1 MYGRR
6 RLLPELKSNNYNT
19 RSFGERVAMNMPI
32 QGSAADII
40 KVAMIRVD
48 EKLRENGLK
57 SKLILQV
64 HDELIVDALH
74 EEQEKVCA
82 LVREAMEN
90 AAVLSV
96 PLTVEM
102 KTGNSWYETK

>member
-1 MYGRR
+1 
-6 RLLPELKSNNYNT
+6 
-19 RSFGERVAMNMPI
+19 MNMPI

-40 KVAMIRVD
+40 KIAMIRVD
-48 EKLRENGLK
+48 EMLSRNELR

-64 HDELIVDALH
+64 HDELIVDALK
-74 EEQEKVCA
+74 EEQERVCA

-102 KTGNSWYETK
+102 KTGTSWYETK